1 MERHELMRLLAG
13 DDAASKAAL
22 AALVGGAEYSVRED
36 WIMPSDVHAQV
47 LTSKLRYMRW
57 RGMETLGV
65 ERAVQT
71 LGEQTQSILSGLVK
85 ASDGS
90 WNFMFFLTE
99 DGGALVA
106 CIGMRRPDKR
116 PSRESGQ
123 RGQTSP

>member
-22 AALVGGAEYSVRED
+22 AALVGGGEYFVWED
-36 WIMPSDVHAQV
+36 WIRPSDVHAHD
-47 LTSKLRYMRW
+47 LTSKLPYMRW

-71 LGEQTQSILSGLVK
+71 LSEHPQSILSGIVK

-90 WNFMFFLTE
+90 WNFRFFLTE
-99 DGGALVA
+99 DGGVLVA
-106 CIGMRRPDKR
+106 CIGMRRPDRR
-116 PSRESGQ
+116 PSQESGQ